1 MLRLGW
7 FSTGR
12 GEGSRGL
19 FTCVKDAIDR
29 GELDAEISFVF
40 CNREAGEHAGSDATW
55 SWCAPTASR

>member
-29 GELDAEISFVF
+29 GELAAEICLRLLQS
-40 CNREAGEHAGSDATW
+40 
-55 SWCAPTASR
+55 